1 MGTLKKP
8 RKENDRSSEVRA
20 FYTLNHRDALGWL
33 IMTPAIPRFESSG
46 VSKRAP
52 SKFRLIRSTWVSPVS
67 KFRPLPWFFGTFWL
81 WFFPGAVIVIF
92 FLSFFAL
99 FFLSAL
105 TFMIVVTPAAAT
117 VGAGQG
123 ATRIRRAPTA
133 PYSTTGWA
141 SEGVQLK
148 C

>member
-1 MGTLKKP
+1 MTH
-8 RKENDRSSEVRA
+8 NDS
-20 FYTLNHRDALGWL
+20 
-33 IMTPAIPRFESSG
+33 PAIPRFEFSG

-117 VGAGQG
+117 VGSGQG

-148 C
+148 CKILISWLSVLSTINEIKKRHRKFFVN